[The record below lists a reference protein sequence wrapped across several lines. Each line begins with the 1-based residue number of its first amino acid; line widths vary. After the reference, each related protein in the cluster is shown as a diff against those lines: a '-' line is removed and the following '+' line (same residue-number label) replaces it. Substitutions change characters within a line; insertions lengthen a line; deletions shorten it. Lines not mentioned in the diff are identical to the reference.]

1 MPGNIRDLICDMGY
15 EEAIV
20 FDNPSY
26 DDAIVGVTDD
36 GRVVYDFD
44 GMVESLAINDDM
56 NYLDA
61 ADFVCY
67 NTMRAKDYIGH
78 GPIIMYRIERDDLD
92 GANEQPS

>member
-1 MPGNIRDLICDMGY
+1 MPTDVRDLLCDMGY
-15 EEAIV
+15 EDAVV

-44 GMVESLAINDDM
+44 AMVESLATSEDM
-56 NYLDA
+56 DYIDA

-67 NTMRAKDYIGH
+67 NPMRAKDYIEN
-78 GPIIMYRIERDDLD
+78 GPIIMYRIERDDLN
-92 GANEQPS
+92 GSNEQPS